1 MRLSKILKLAW
12 NILVHSKLRSWLTI
26 IGIVIGIAAVV
37 SIVSVSQGAKQQ
49 LEERFGQWGADIITI
64 SPGYSQAKGF
74 KRVGKGG
81 GLTADQEDLTD
92 KDILVLKSIP
102 NVNFVMG
109 QVSATGEVKY
119 LGKSGNIHITGVNTD
134 AWKEITT
141 NEIDFGRDLTKGDI
155 YSAVIGYNIANS
167 FFNKQVQ
174 INRQITIEGRIFK
187 VVGIFKQGENDNAV
201 IIPLEPARDL
211 LEDIDEDEFSSIT
224 IKIDNVEDVI
234 NKTIPAIE
242 RKLMLSR
249 GILREKDR
257 DFSVYSPLAMQSA
270 ITETMNTMSIFLGA
284 IAAISLI
291 VGAVGISNTM
301 FTSVLEKTKEIGV
314 MKAIGAKNRDIMLIF
329 LLNSGMIGFVGGLG
343 GVIIGAVASGYIGL
357 LVNGNGG
364 GMMGKMFGS
373 TTALTPELL
382 IFAFSFSIIIGMI
395 AGAIPA
401 YRASKLKPID
411 ALRYE

>member
-119 LGKSGNIHITGVNTD
+119 LGKSGNLHITGVNTD

-141 NEIDFGRDLTKGDI
+141 NEIEFGRDLTKGDI

-395 AGAIPA
+395 AGAIAA

>member
-119 LGKSGNIHITGVNTD
+119 LGKSGNLHITGVNTD

-141 NEIDFGRDLTKGDI
+141 NEIEFGRDLTKGDI

-291 VGAVGISNTM
+291 VGTVGISNTM

>member
-119 LGKSGNIHITGVNTD
+119 LGKSGNLHITGVNTD

-141 NEIDFGRDLTKGDI
+141 NEIEFGRDLTKGDI